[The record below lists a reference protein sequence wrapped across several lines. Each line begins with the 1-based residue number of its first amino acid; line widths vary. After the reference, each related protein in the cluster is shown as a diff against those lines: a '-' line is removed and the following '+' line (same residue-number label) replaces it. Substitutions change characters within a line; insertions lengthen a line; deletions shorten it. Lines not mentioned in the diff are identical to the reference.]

1 MKGAPTLLIP
11 AVADPPRVPDT
22 VRASA
27 YGLPM
32 TRLVL
37 IERQMTRFLREP
49 VSVRGAA
56 RVIAL
61 ATAVIVVV
69 SGVVMRLVDHH
80 EYPNIF
86 RGMWWALQTV
96 TTVGYG
102 DVTPSHL
109 SGRIVAAFV
118 MFEGIALIAIVT
130 AAVTSSFVGRAMRAN
145 QESIADTEAEY
156 QHRTDDRLDALAAD
170 LAEIKALLQ
179 SLTNQP
185 RQ

>member
-1 MKGAPTLLIP
+1 
-11 AVADPPRVPDT
+11 
-22 VRASA
+22 
-27 YGLPM
+27 M

-69 SGVVMRLVDHH
+69 SGVVMRLVDHD

-102 DVTPSHL
+102 DVTLPTCR
-109 SGRIVAAFV
+109 GA
-118 MFEGIALIAIVT
+118 
-130 AAVTSSFVGRAMRAN
+130 SS
-145 QESIADTEAEY
+145 
-156 QHRTDDRLDALAAD
+156 
-170 LAEIKALLQ
+170 
-179 SLTNQP
+179 P
-185 RQ
+185 RS